1 VNRQLA
7 FPRRGLARV
16 SRRLLLSARG
26 TLSRRRRVAA
36 FLEGRV
42 ARRPWIHRFV
52 SSVALGS
59 RVERY
64 DRWIQDYDTLSE
76 GDVGEVRRRDLARSE
91 SPLLFSLLVPLTG
104 ASEKMLEELL
114 ESIDA
119 QVFDGWELLFVG
131 VADDARTARFLQRA
145 GVADG
150 RIHRAAPL
158 SAPWSTVLDSVRGE
172 FLVLLDPTVLLR
184 PHALLAYARAI
195 ERDPD
200 AAVIY
205 ADEDTIDESGVR
217 SNHYFKPAWNQSLL
231 EGQNYLGG
239 FVCVRRSVAEGVG
252 TPPDE
257 IDGSWG
263 WSLFLRLSAEVDRA
277 SVHHLPFV
285 LHHRRPRPLA
295 GADAATRLRATRSLE
310 DRLARSG
317 RQVRVEAVGECSF
330 RVRYAVPESQ
340 PAVSI
345 IIPSTC
351 DPHILDPCIDGLV
364 RRTSYANLEIVVVAN
379 GTERHAPD
387 RRRYLDSLR
396 AYAEVRVLVDDSPTY
411 NFSKLNN
418 DAVLETQ
425 SELTCFLN
433 DDTKVIEAD
442 WLAAMVARA
451 IEDDVAAV
459 GAMLYFPNDTIQHAG
474 VILGV
479 GGVAAHAYAGAPRGS
494 GGYHDRALLDQ
505 DVSCVTA
512 ACMLVRRQV
521 FLDVGGFDEAL
532 GTAYNDVDLCLRLR
546 EAGWRIV
553 WTPSAELYHRES
565 SSLGP
570 HSVGSAEGGWLASR
584 RIIESRWSRQLL
596 EDPTYSPNLSLD
608 RFEFWEP
615 AFPPRVPLRP
625 WNDAKPTR
633 C

>member
-1 VNRQLA
+1 VNRRLA

-64 DRWIQDYDTLSE
+64 ERWIQVYDTLSE
-76 GDVGEVRRRDLARSE
+76 GDVVEMRGRDLPRSE

-131 VADDARTARFLQRA
+131 VADDARTARFLQRT

-150 RIHRAAPL
+150 RTHRAAPL
-158 SAPWSTVLDSVRGE
+158 SASWSTVLDSVRGE

-184 PHALLAYARAI
+184 PHALFAYARAI
-195 ERDPD
+195 ARDPD

-217 SNHYFKPAWNQSLL
+217 SNHYFKPAWNHSLL
-231 EGQNYLGG
+231 ECQNYLGG
-239 FVCVRRSVAEGVG
+239 FVCVRRSVAEEVG
-252 TPPDE
+252 TAPDE

-263 WSLFLRLSAEVDRA
+263 WSLFLRLSAEVDRG

-285 LHHRRPRPLA
+285 LHHRRPRTLA

-317 RQVRVEAVGECSF
+317 RQVRVEAVGEGSF

-340 PAVSI
+340 PSVSI

-351 DPHILDPCIDGLV
+351 DPDLLAPCIDGLV
-364 RRTSYANLEIVVVAN
+364 NRTSYANLDICVVAN
-379 GTERHAPD
+379 GTQRHIPE
-387 RRRYLDSLR
+387 RRRYLDQVR
-396 AYAEVRVLVDDSPTY
+396 ASGHVRVLVDDSPIY
-411 NFSKLNN
+411 NFSRLNN
-418 DAVLETQ
+418 AAVLEAQ
-425 SELTCFLN
+425 SDLTCFLN
-433 DDTKVIEAD
+433 DDTEVIAPE

-451 IEDDVAAV
+451 TEEDVAAV

-474 VILGV
+474 IILGV
-479 GGVAAHAYAGAPRGS
+479 GGIAAHAYAGSPRGS

-512 ACMLVRRQV
+512 ACMLVRRQA

-532 GTAYNDVDLCLRLR
+532 AIAYNDVDLCLRLR
-546 EAGWRIV
+546 QAGWRIV
-553 WTPSAELYHRES
+553 WTPSAELYHKES

-625 WNDAKPTR
+625 WSDAKPTR